1 MELDAYLATLTALF
15 LYPLLAPWKAPF
27 ITAWLVLWFALWA
40 VFFARM
46 EYDVGVLSSGIVPGS
61 ALIGIGILVFATG
74 SLLRLT
80 GRGLRHL
87 CNSKKLA

>member
-1 MELDAYLATLTALF
+1 MEVDTYLATLTALI

-46 EYDVGVLSSGIVPGS
+46 EYDVGIPWSGTVPGS
-61 ALIGIGILVFATG
+61 ALLGLGILAFATG

-80 GRGLRHL
+80 GRGLRHAW
-87 CNSKKLA
+87 NSRKLA

>member
-1 MELDAYLATLTALF
+1 MEVDTYLATLTALF

-46 EYDVGVLSSGIVPGS
+46 EYDVGIPWSGTVPGS
-61 ALIGIGILVFATG
+61 ALLGLGILALLQAVF
-74 SLLRLT
+74 
-80 GRGLRHL
+80 
-87 CNSKKLA
+87 